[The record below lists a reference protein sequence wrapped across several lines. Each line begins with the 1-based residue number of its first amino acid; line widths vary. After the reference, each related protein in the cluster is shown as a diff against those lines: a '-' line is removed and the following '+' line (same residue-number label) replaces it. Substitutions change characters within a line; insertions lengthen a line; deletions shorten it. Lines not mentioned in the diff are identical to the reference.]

1 MIGFAG
7 GLLVEKMYVI
17 GENVTNGILISLN
30 FSEHG
35 APCANVIC
43 RFVGHGLFFYHYIRK
58 HVEVN

>member
-43 RFVGHGLFFYHYIRK
+43 RFVGHGLFFTIT
-58 HVEVN
+58 